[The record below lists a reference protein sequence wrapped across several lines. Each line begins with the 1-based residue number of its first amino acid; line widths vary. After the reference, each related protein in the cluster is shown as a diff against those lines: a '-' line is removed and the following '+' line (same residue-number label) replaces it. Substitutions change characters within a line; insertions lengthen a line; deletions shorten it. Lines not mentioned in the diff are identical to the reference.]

1 MGSQMKRLLGNSE
14 NKFVSRI
21 DVCFFLPCPESPQM
35 LFRAVCIMLGLV
47 KFAGSINMFVFSD
60 DPTMTIVDDL
70 VKCLLF
76 GSMNGFIIRKQS
88 NDKKSIH
95 FAVAKDP
102 TS

>member
-1 MGSQMKRLLGNSE
+1 
-14 NKFVSRI
+14 
-21 DVCFFLPCPESPQM
+21 M
-35 LFRAVCIMLGLV
+35 LFGAVYIMLGLV

-76 GSMNGFIIRKQS
+76 GSVNRFIIRKQS

-95 FAVAKDP
+95 FAVVKEAN
-102 TS
+102 S